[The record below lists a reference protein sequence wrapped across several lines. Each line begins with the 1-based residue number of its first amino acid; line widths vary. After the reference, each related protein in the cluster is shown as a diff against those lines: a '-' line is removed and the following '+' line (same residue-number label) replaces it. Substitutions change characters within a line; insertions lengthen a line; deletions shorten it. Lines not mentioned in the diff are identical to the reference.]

1 MSELFLGTP
10 APHQEEPPFPSRR
23 SHQRGKARKVKERR
37 QRRRRTFV
45 VLLMALAL
53 VGGAGY
59 VVVSVLGIN
68 FSPSSVLGSVT
79 DYPGPG
85 QGETQITVAA
95 GDSGAAI
102 GATLQKAGVVAT
114 TSAFTK
120 AFSANPSASSIQ
132 PGTYKL
138 FLKMKASDAVTALL
152 SPASRVSFKLT
163 IAEGLNAAQI
173 YDKIYQLTGISVDDL
188 KKAAADPAA
197 IGLPAQANGHV
208 EGWLFPA
215 TYQVEPGASAASVLQ
230 QMVAQTV
237 KVLTADNV
245 AQDQWLPVLIK
256 ASIVEE
262 EGALPDDRAKM
273 ARAIQNRLDS
283 GMPLQVDTVIAYGVG
298 KPAMQVDNADRADA
312 SNPYNVYI
320 HTGLPPT
327 PIASPGQVSINA
339 VLNPPPGDWK
349 FWVTVNL
356 DTKETRFSATYAQF
370 EQDVAVYKA
379 WQATHPTP

>member
-1 MSELFLGTP
+1 MSDLFLGPP
-10 APHQEEPPFPSRR
+10 AHYQEEPLPSRR
-23 SHQRGKARKVKERR
+23 EHHRSEVRKAKERR
-37 QRRRRTFV
+37 RRRRRSLI

-59 VVVSVLGIN
+59 VVVSVLGIS
-68 FSPSSVLGSVT
+68 FSRTGVQHSVA
-79 DYPGPG
+79 DYAGPG
-85 QGETQITVAA
+85 QGDAEITVAE
-95 GDSGAAI
+95 GDSGATI
-102 GATLQKAGVVAT
+102 GAALQKAGVIAT
-114 TSAFTK
+114 TRSFTDAFT
-120 AFSANPSASSIQ
+120 ANPAAATIQ

-138 FLKMKASDAVTALL
+138 FLQMKASDAVSALL
-152 SPASRVSFKLT
+152 NPASRVSFKVT
-163 IAEGLNAAQI
+163 VAEGLNAAQI
-173 YDKIYQLTGISVDDL
+173 YDKVYQLTGISVDQL
-188 KKAAADPAA
+188 KTAAADPAA

-215 TYQVEPGASAASVLQ
+215 TYQVEPGATAASVLQ

-245 AQDQWLPVLIK
+245 HQDQWLTVLTT

-262 EGALPDDRAKM
+262 EGTLPDDRAKM

-283 GMPLQVDTVIAYGVG
+283 GMPLQVDTVIAYGVN

-312 SNPYNVYI
+312 SNPYNVYL

-327 PIASPGQVSINA
+327 PIASPGEVSINA

-356 DTKETRFSATYAQF
+356 DTKETRFSATYDEF
-370 EQDVAVYKA
+370 LKDKAVYEA
-379 WQATHPTP
+379 WQAANPTP

>member
-1 MSELFLGTP
+1 
-10 APHQEEPPFPSRR
+10 
-23 SHQRGKARKVKERR
+23 
-37 QRRRRTFV
+37 
-45 VLLMALAL
+45 MALAL

-68 FSPSSVLGSVT
+68 FSSSTVLGSVA

-85 QGETQITVAA
+85 QGETQITVAP

-102 GATLQKAGVVAT
+102 GATLQKGGVVAT
-114 TSAFTK
+114 ASAFTK
-120 AFSANPSASSIQ
+120 AFSANPTASSIQ

-138 FLKMKASDAVTALL
+138 FLKMKASDAVAALL
-152 SPASRVSFKLT
+152 NPASRVSFKLT

-197 IGLPAQANGHV
+197 IGLPAQANGHA

-215 TYQVEPGASAASVLQ
+215 TYQVEPGATAASVLQ
-230 QMVAQTV
+230 QMVAQTL
-237 KVLTADNV
+237 KVLTADNIP
-245 AQDQWLPVLIK
+245 QDQWMAVLIK

-262 EGALPDDRAKM
+262 EGALPADRAKM

-283 GMPLQVDTVIAYGVG
+283 GMPLQVDTVIAYGAG

-312 SNPYNVYI
+312 SNPYNLYI

-327 PIASPGQVSINA
+327 PIASPGEVSITA
-339 VLNPPPGDWK
+339 VLNPPAGDWK

-356 DTKETRFSATYAQF
+356 DTKETLFSSNYADFQK
-370 EQDVAVYKA
+370 DVAQYHA
-379 WQATHPTP
+379 WQAAHPTP